1 MTKRVLIYWIGIVGI
16 PGKGANWMES
26 YVPDRTL
33 GQLIQTMKSNRLGD
47 NKKRIEILKFQY
59 GNLDKYDRNNPYWSH
74 DTKLSEYLN
83 FMGGWR
89 GSNDL
94 MLVYCIV

>member
-1 MTKRVLIYWIGIVGI
+1 
-16 PGKGANWMES
+16 
-26 YVPDRTL
+26 
-33 GQLIQTMKSNRLGD
+33 
-47 NKKRIEILKFQY
+47 LKFQY